1 MTPVAMAPSARIRR
15 PEDGF
20 SLVELMIVLLVI
32 AVLMVIGIVSYFQMT
47 RQANDRAAQLD
58 LLTAVKVQT
67 LHHLDNDV
75 FTDDRAVLLD
85 LEPMLRYTDDGV
97 PVGTVVVKS
106 ETGRE
111 ATDVC
116 LFTQTEQGDWFS
128 IYHSV
133 ETGDLYAESSPIDCT
148 PGDVAAWSN
157 ESW

>member
-1 MTPVAMAPSARIRR
+1 MTPVVMAPSARIRR
-15 PEDGF
+15 AEDGF

-32 AVLMVIGIVSYFQMT
+32 AVLMVIGIVSYSQMT
-47 RQANDRAAQLD
+47 RSANDKAAQLD

-75 FTDDRAVLLD
+75 FTDDKAALLD
-85 LEPMLRYTDDGV
+85 LEPMLRYTDDGI
-97 PVGTVVVKS
+97 PAGTVVVKF
-106 ETGRE
+106 EPGRE

-128 IYHSV
+128 MYHSV
-133 ETGDLYAESSPIDCT
+133 DTGDLYAESSPIDCT

>member
-1 MTPVAMAPSARIRR
+1 
-15 PEDGF
+15 
-20 SLVELMIVLLVI
+20 MIVLLAI
-32 AVLMVIGIVSYFQMT
+32 AVLMVIGIVSYFQFK
-47 RQANDRAAQLD
+47 RQADDRAVQLD

-75 FTDDRAVLLD
+75 FTDDKALLLD
-85 LEPMLRYTDDGV
+85 LEPMLGYSDDGV
-97 PVGTVVVKS
+97 PPGTVIVKF

-111 ATDVC
+111 AMDVC

-128 IYHSV
+128 MYHSV